1 MMNRSKHSIKTLVMF
16 MMGIMFTVTSFAQV
30 DCNSIMV
37 CNDGVQISLDDNC
50 SVPVVASLILE
61 AQAYTDPMYSVEVR
75 TPNGTVVPGGIVTK
89 DHIGMNLQVKVTL
102 NGCPNSCWGYALIE
116 DKLPPVIETCPCTEA
131 VTSLSG
137 IVVNA
142 DPLYDRPASVAC
154 MAFDINRLYTL
165 DTFAIT
171 QSANVTLTLGNA
183 LTRISLYSGSF
194 NPASPCTNLI
204 ATNLTSISAA
214 LFPATNY
221 IVVISSV
228 GTSVPPTG
236 EPYSITLSSTAG
248 SIIGSTATSLC
259 VVTCANETSFL
270 NQTANN
276 AQNRPVFRDNCDNT
290 GLTYAKIDIVEK
302 LPCSAPFGKKIT
314 RQWTVTDRQG
324 NKVTKEQVFYIQ
336 KGDINLITWPKNY
349 DNTDTS
355 AFTCTNAPPLD
366 EEGFPL
372 VSRTGRP
379 QGIDCSNFQ
388 YYHTD
393 LKFEICGG
401 AYKVLR
407 QWFVI
412 DWCTGA
418 EASRN
423 QIIKVVDDTPIRCV
437 SQPDFFYEAKTDPN
451 KCTGS
456 FKVPAPTVELEC
468 SEWTYTVGYKLRSPS
483 GEPFENP
490 IFTNITGNAETG
502 YTISGLPQ
510 DTSWIVYFI
519 EDACGN
525 TGMCFTE
532 VVVKDH
538 QPPTAICEGTTTVAI
553 SFDGWAKL
561 YATSLDDHSTDNCEI
576 DYFEIRRKTTT
587 CAEFEEDLE
596 FGEYVNFC
604 CADIT
609 NPFSYVKVQLRV
621 WDKSGNYNIC
631 EANVQVQDKVRPTL
645 TCPPPAVL
653 DCGQDH
659 LNLDLTGRPTIYDD
673 NCNVTITTT
682 PPGALGNCGLG
693 TVTRVWT
700 ATDPQGNTISCNQ
713 SITVRDLIPFNGN
726 INVVWPADV
735 SVSSCD
741 IDDATPEVLE
751 SFPIPSNTD
760 CADIAISKTDQVFYE
775 TPEACVKILR
785 TWRVINWCNYNP
797 VSGPIWER
805 TQTIKLMGNS
815 ATSFRFTT
823 PCNDITVNDTDN
835 DCQERVTLSATAT
848 DECTDPNNIRYR
860 WTIDIDG
867 NNSIDSSG
875 NGNTFSMML
884 PVGQHRITF
893 YAMNRCKVE
902 IPCTYRIRVSDKKAP
917 TPICHR
923 EIVWVLEEG
932 PDNEGIAEVWA
943 SDFNI
948 KSEDNCDLMSELRY
962 SFNAAGNQPSRT
974 FTCADIPNGQVA
986 RIPLE
991 MYVRDKS
998 NNSDHCDVFLV
1009 LQDSPL
1015 RDLCEDKEELLPDVS
1030 GRIAT
1035 YLEDGLENTEVGL
1048 VNMVNATS
1056 AKSMTN
1062 QEGSYMFQGVNTF
1075 DPKSIDAFKND
1086 DANNG
1091 VSTLDLVLI
1100 QRHILGITPFQT
1112 PYQLL
1117 AADINNSRSVNTSD
1131 LVLLRKLILGTT
1143 EKFENNTSWRFIPQ
1157 GYQFID
1163 PSFPYDFP
1171 SRVDIDS
1178 LFEDKSN
1185 VNFTAVKVGDVN
1197 FTAVVNARTLEAE
1210 TRSKGI
1216 ELLMDEKSFS
1226 AGQKV
1231 SIPVKAG
1238 ENVQTFGT
1246 QFALTFNPS
1255 EFTFESLNGNVMKIS
1270 KDHINASGA
1279 DNGVILVSYDHAK
1292 GLDVKAD
1299 ETLFTME
1306 FTAKTN
1312 TDNSNIQLQ
1321 SEKVKAEW
1329 YDVDGNVYALSLG
1342 FTQKGIAGTNENQ
1355 LMQNEPNPFSL
1366 NTLIS
1371 YELKNT
1377 SDVTITIY
1385 DMSGRKVFTS
1395 SSENVEKGIHTLQ
1408 INADQ
1413 LGNQTGM
1420 FYYTLDAGEFKATKK
1435 MILIE

>member
-1 MMNRSKHSIKTLVMF
+1 
-16 MMGIMFTVTSFAQV
+16 MMGIMYTFTTSAQV

-61 AQAYTDPMYSVEVR
+61 AQAYSDAMYTVEVR
-75 TPNGTVVPGGIVTK
+75 TPNGTIVPGAIVTK

-116 DKLPPVIETCPCTEA
+116 DKLAPIIETCPCTEA
-131 VTSLSG
+131 LTSLSG
-137 IVVNA
+137 TVTSGPTYN
-142 DPLYDRPASVAC
+142 RPQTNGCAV
-154 MAFDINRLYTL
+154 FDLNNIYTL

-171 QSANVTLTLGNA
+171 QSATVTLTLGNA
-183 LTRISLYSGSF
+183 LTRISLYSGTF
-194 NPASPCTNLI
+194 NPLAPCTNLV
-204 ATNLTSISAA
+204 ATNLTTITAA
-214 LFPATNY
+214 LFSATNY

-228 GTSVPPTG
+228 GVSVPPTG
-236 EPYSITLSSTAG
+236 EPYNITMSSTAG

-259 VVTCANETSFL
+259 VVTCANEASFL

-290 GLTYAKIDIVEK
+290 TLTYAKYDIVEK
-302 LPCSAPFGKKIT
+302 LPCSAAFGKKIT
-314 RQWTVTDRQG
+314 RQWTVKDRQG
-324 NKVTKEQVFYIQ
+324 NTVIKEQVFYIQ
-336 KGDINLITWPKNY
+336 KGDINLITWPRNY
-349 DNTDTS
+349 DNMDLP
-355 AFTCTNAPPLD
+355 AFTCTNAPALD

-372 VSRTGRP
+372 ISVTGRP

-388 YYHTD
+388 YYHED

-423 QIIKVVDDTPIRCV
+423 QIIKVVDDRPIICV
-437 SQPDFFYEAKTDPN
+437 SQPDFYYEAKTDPN

-456 FKVPAPTVELEC
+456 FKVPPPTVELEC

-483 GEPFENP
+483 GLPFENP
-490 IFTNITGNAETG
+490 IFTNITGNATTG

-532 VVVKDH
+532 VVVKDL
-538 QPPTAICEGTTTVAI
+538 QPPTAICEGTTTIAI

-561 YATSLDDHSTDNCEI
+561 YATSLDDHSLDNCEI

-587 CAEFEEDLE
+587 CAGFASDLE

-609 NPFSYVKVQLRV
+609 NPSSFVKVQLKV
-621 WDKSGNYNIC
+621 WDKAGNYNIC
-631 EANVQVQDKVRPTL
+631 EADVQVQDKVRPTL

-653 DCGQDH
+653 NCGQDH
-659 LNLDLTGRPTIYDD
+659 LNLDLTGRPTIFND
-673 NCNVTITTT
+673 NCNVDITTT
-682 PPGALGNCGLG
+682 PPGALGSCGLG

-700 ATDPQGNTISCNQ
+700 ARDPQGNSISCNQ
-713 SITVRDLIPFNGN
+713 SITVRDLVPFNGN
-726 INVVWPADV
+726 VNVVWPADV

-741 IDDATPEVLE
+741 LDDATPEALE
-751 SFPIPSNTD
+751 SFPEASNTD
-760 CADIAISKTDQVFYE
+760 CANIAISKTDQVFYE
-775 TPEACVKILR
+775 TPEACIKILR
-785 TWRVINWCNYNP
+785 TWRVINWCNYDP
-797 VSGPIWER
+797 VSGPLWER
-805 TQTIKLMGNS
+805 TQTIKLMGS
-815 ATSFRFTT
+815 DAPRFTT
-823 PCNDITVNDTDN
+823 PCDDITIDDTDN
-835 DCQERVTLSATAT
+835 DCQQRVTLSATAE
-848 DECTDPNNIRYR
+848 DACTDANNIRYR
-860 WTIDIDG
+860 WSIDRG
-867 NNSIDSSG
+867 NNTSIDTSG
-875 NGNTFSMML
+875 NGNNLSLIL
-884 PVGQHRITF
+884 PVGIHRVNF
-893 YAMNRCKVE
+893 YATNRCKVE
-902 IPCTYRIRVSDKKAP
+902 RLCTYRITVRDRKAP
-917 TPICHR
+917 TPICYR

-932 PDNEGIAEVWA
+932 PGNQGTAEVWA
-943 SDFNI
+943 SDFNL

-974 FTCADIPNGQVA
+974 FTCADVRNGQVA

-998 NNSDHCDVFLV
+998 NNSDHCDVFLI

-1015 RDLCEDKEELLPDVS
+1015 RDLCDDVEDLLPNVS

-1048 VNMVNATS
+1048 VNMVNAAS

-1062 QEGSYMFQGVNTF
+1062 QEGSYQFHGVSTF
-1075 DPKSIDAFKND
+1075 DPKTIDAFKND

-1163 PSFPYDFP
+1163 PAFPYDFP

-1185 VNFTAVKVGDVN
+1185 VDFTAVKVGDVN
-1197 FTAVVNARTLEAE
+1197 FSAVVNVRTLEAE
-1210 TRSKGI
+1210 TRNKGI
-1216 ELLMDEKSFS
+1216 TLLMDEKSYS
-1226 AGQKV
+1226 AGQKI
-1231 SIPVKAG
+1231 SIPVKVG

-1246 QFALTFNPS
+1246 QFALTFDPS
-1255 EFTFESLNGNVMKIS
+1255 TLTFEGLKGNLMNIS
-1270 KDHINASGA
+1270 KDNINASNA
-1279 DNGVILVSYDHAK
+1279 DKGIVLVSYDQAK
-1292 GLDVKAD
+1292 GLDVKAN

-1312 TDNSNIQLQ
+1312 TDNNNIQLQ
-1321 SEKVKAEW
+1321 SEKLKAEW
-1329 YDVDGNVYALSLG
+1329 YDVDGNVYAVSLG
-1342 FTQKGIAGTNENQ
+1342 FTQKGYAGTNENQ

-1366 NTLIS
+1366 STKIT

-1377 SDVTITIY
+1377 ANVSITVF
-1385 DMSGRKVFTS
+1385 DMSGRKVFAS
-1395 SSENVEKGIHTLQ
+1395 SAENVEKGTHTLQ
-1408 INADQ
+1408 IHADH

-1420 FYYTLDAGEFKATKK
+1420 FYYTIEAGEFKATKK